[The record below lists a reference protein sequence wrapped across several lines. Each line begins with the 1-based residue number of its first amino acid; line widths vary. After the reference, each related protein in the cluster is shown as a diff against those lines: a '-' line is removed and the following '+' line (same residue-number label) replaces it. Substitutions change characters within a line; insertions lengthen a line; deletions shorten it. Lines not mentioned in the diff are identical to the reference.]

1 MHAGWGGSQLRRED
15 YSSDEQD
22 WFASGSRRLIFERAS
37 RGSWRSS
44 GSCPA
49 LQVRPEDHPSS
60 HSPVS
65 SQTSSFADPAPL
77 LQHPTSSLTPER
89 ETKTGK
95 NTDTHDLNNNN
106 NTNQLPPLDSLAA
119 LSLSDPTR
127 SLAYSYPPAPTYPPL
142 TPTLHSS
149 PITILSTPDK
159 GRGVY
164 ATADLAP
171 GTLIDI
177 SPVLLLSNEEYY
189 GGGKEGEGK
198 GVEGSVLRGYVFTW
212 RGKEGGMALALGM
225 GEFLSCWG

>member
-1 MHAGWGGSQLRRED
+1 MNTPLRATGATGGVPQLPLEQFEIK
-15 YSSDEQD
+15 SS
-22 WFASGSRRLIFERAS
+22 
-37 RGSWRSS
+37 
-44 GSCPA
+44 
-49 LQVRPEDHPSS
+49 V
-60 HSPVS
+60 
-65 SQTSSFADPAPL
+65 DPDSLP
-77 LQHPTSSLTPER
+77 QHHPTSSLTTER
-89 ETKTGK
+89 ETKTSK
-95 NTDTHDLNNNN
+95 NTNTHSDSNNHDTNDP
-106 NTNQLPPLDSLAA
+106 TNSLPPLDSLAA
-119 LSLSDPTR
+119 LSLSDRAP

-149 PITILSTPDK
+149 PLTILSTPDK

-171 GTLIDI
+171 GTLVDI

-225 GEFLSCWG
+225 GEYVKASRRRKS